1 MPSQVQTSRGNAMSL
16 INSEIKPFKATAYH
30 NGKFVPV
37 TNEDLKGKWSVFVF
51 YPADFTFVCPTELGD
66 IADNYAAFK
75 KLGVEIYGVST
86 DTHFTHKAW
95 HDTSD
100 TIAKV
105 QYPLIG
111 DPTLALSRNFE
122 VLIEEEGLAYRGT
135 FVIDPSGHIK
145 IIEVHDNGIGRD
157 AKELLRKVQAAQYVA
172 THPGEVCPAK
182 WTPGA
187 DTVSPSLDL
196 VGNIGSRLE
205 SNDGGRVHEIRVHGC
220 LASVK

>member
-1 MPSQVQTSRGNAMSL
+1 MSL
-16 INSEIKPFKATAYH
+16 INSEVKPFKATAYH

-37 TNEDLKGKWSVFVF
+37 TDEDLKGKWSVFVF

-66 IADNYAAFK
+66 LADNYAAFK

-95 HDTSD
+95 HDTSE

-105 QYPLIG
+105 QYPLIA

-135 FVIDPSGHIK
+135 FVIDPSGRIK

-172 THPGEVCPAK
+172 SHPGEVCPAK

-187 DTVSPSLDL
+187 STLSPSLDL
-196 VGNIGSRLE
+196 VGKI
-205 SNDGGRVHEIRVHGC
+205 
-220 LASVK
+220 